1 MNCSAAP
8 ASVPRSDLGAVIT
21 EQAQRI
27 GVHEVVLYLG
37 IDWSYRKRNEHPSN
51 PGSTQ
56 PDQHPKGDLTT
67 PTIKEKARAAFGNR
81 GHRLASSVH
90 TPRSMAFKK
99 ARSRH
104 VGDSARPS

>member
-1 MNCSAAP
+1 M
-8 ASVPRSDLGAVIT
+8 
-21 EQAQRI
+21 Q
-27 GVHEVVLYLG
+27 YLG

-67 PTIKEKARAAFGNR
+67 PTPSKRKQEPLSATAVIGW
-81 GHRLASSVH
+81 HPAS
-90 TPRSMAFKK
+90 TPQVMAFKK

-104 VGDSARPS
+104 VGDSARAS